1 MMIKRPESRQQM
13 PEDATLVFK
22 GKLFDVYQW
31 QQQMYDGTYQTFE
44 KLKRPDTVVVFAVL
58 DDGSILLTKQEQ
70 PGKSL
75 FIGAAG
81 GRVDEGE
88 EIEEAAAR
96 ELLKETGYRAKE
108 LILWHSEQP
117 VSKIDWAVYT
127 FIAKGLEKVDEQRL
141 DAGEKITLHPVTF
154 DEFIDTALR
163 NEFTEREIVKYI
175 YEAKIDKQKLEEL
188 RELFRPITQ

>member
-1 MMIKRPESRQQM
+1 M

-22 GKLFDVYQW
+22 GELFDVYQW

-70 PGKSL
+70 LGNSL

-141 DAGEKITLHPVTF
+141 DAGEKITPHPVTF

>member
-1 MMIKRPESRQQM
+1 MKIKRPESRQQM

-22 GKLFDVYQW
+22 GKLFDVYLW

-96 ELLKETGYRAKE
+96 ELLEETGYRATE

-175 YEAKIDKQKLEEL
+175 YEAKIDNQKLEAL
-188 RELFRPITQ
+188 RDLFRPLA

>member
-1 MMIKRPESRQQM
+1 MTIERPESRQQM

-88 EIEEAAAR
+88 ETEEAAAR
-96 ELLKETGYRAKE
+96 ELLEETGYRAKE

-163 NEFTEREIVKYI
+163 NKFTEREIVKYI

>member
-96 ELLKETGYRAKE
+96 ELLEETGYRAKE